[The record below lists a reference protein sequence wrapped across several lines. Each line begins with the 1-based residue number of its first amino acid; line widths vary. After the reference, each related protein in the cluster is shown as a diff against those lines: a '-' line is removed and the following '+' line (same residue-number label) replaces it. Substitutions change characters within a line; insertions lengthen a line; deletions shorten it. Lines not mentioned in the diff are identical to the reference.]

1 MDLPVVAPIK
11 NYLNHSPTPSARH
24 FLLHQAHDIHWHFQR
39 RVDARRWSKG
49 KNLGIC
55 VFVAGEEQ
63 QNTQTWNMLKAQ
75 GAIKSRKK
83 SSL

>member
-1 MDLPVVAPIK
+1 
-11 NYLNHSPTPSARH
+11 
-24 FLLHQAHDIHWHFQR
+24 
-39 RVDARRWSKG
+39 VDARRWSKG